1 MEINI
6 IDTKMFDIVR
16 LQDDANT
23 ILGRIKRDSHDLI
36 FIRWEQGRLISEIAM
51 DTQQWAEKIAQ
62 AAGVSVGTVYRIKA
76 FYECKIWNRDLDI
89 LKGWMENMELNSG
102 KMATWSAVSSHA
114 VSSQKA
120 ALPEKREI
128 ERANIEAA
136 AERLETR
143 VENFMSVK
151 PDIEEDTYFDSGVA
165 TAAVGVVDE
174 VKTQMNTDRVVN
186 AQYIKF
192 IKKQLCCISGES
204 DSISVIRVGGTSDYC
219 SIPISQRFLDEIEVE
234 GQSAVFRKYKVNPYK
249 VMAKMLHLYFVG
261 VEI

>member
-1 MEINI
+1 MDLQAF
-6 IDTKMFDIVR
+6 DTKMFDLIG
-16 LQDDANT
+16 LQDEANKV
-23 ILGRIKRDSHDLI
+23 LGRIKHDSYELI
-36 FIRWEQGRLISEIAM
+36 LIRWEQGKIISELAT
-51 DTQQWAEKIAQ
+51 DTPQWAEKISQ
-62 AAGVSVGTVYRIKA
+62 ATGVSVATVYRIKA
-76 FYECKIWNRDLDI
+76 FYECKTWNRDLDI
-89 LKGWMENMELNSG
+89 LKGWMENMEFNSG
-102 KMATWSAVSSHA
+102 KMATWSAVSAHA

-151 PDIEEDTYFDSGVA
+151 PDIEEDAYFDSGVA

-192 IKKQLCCISGES
+192 IKKQMCCISGES
-204 DSISVIRVGGTSDYC
+204 DPISSIRIGGTSDYC

-249 VMAKMLHLYFVG
+249 VMARMLHLYFVG